1 MNVSQVGS
9 TSRNG
14 GGNRTQQ
21 IKKTGPEDD
30 KYDPSTNYSAHKV
43 DSNKYY
49 NTNDWNHSL
58 NKNQR
63 NYLRQ
68 NNRGNSKRKARSG
81 SSNTSEVK
89 TEALKAM
96 QKKQKVMEATIASLQ
111 ASHDAIVVDSDDMD
125 ESSEEEAPRKKKNT
139 KPLQLKRKKR

>member
-1 MNVSQVGS
+1 MCPRSVQPLAMAW
-9 TSRNG
+9 
-14 GGNRTQQ
+14 GNRTQQ

-30 KYDPSTNYSAHKV
+30 KYDLSTDYSDHKV

-49 NTNDWNHSL
+49 NINDWNHSL

-68 NNRGNSKRKARSG
+68 KNRKNSKHKARNV

-125 ESSEEEAPRKKKNT
+125 EISEEEAPKKKKN
-139 KPLQLKRKKR
+139 PLQLQRKKR